1 MWQNLIF
8 SDLLAEY
15 CNSIKVCT
23 SFCSD
28 SAYEK
33 SKPALSIFAYA
44 ISTFHSTELFYY
56 FFSLLKLEKKNMFS
70 LSAIPLCK
78 AGGKEVCKTSHAT
91 FREKREARSAKL
103 LYCFRTFN
111 LVARRTCNIPASNGC
126 M

>member
-1 MWQNLIF
+1 MIF
-8 SDLLAEY
+8 SDLLAEN

-33 SKPALSIFAYA
+33 PKPTRSIFAYA

-91 FREKREARSAKL
+91 FREKREARSYYIVSEL
-103 LYCFRTFN
+103 LS
-111 LVARRTCNIPASNGC
+111 LVTCSENV
-126 M
+126 